1 MLQSLKQHN
10 EAVVIFA
17 EGLQHIA
24 PFYQELPGAFT
35 TLARSLQKSYLQ
47 ACLVADIEPDE
58 GLLITII
65 E

>member
-1 MLQSLKQHN
+1 MLQSLKRHN
-10 EAVVIFA
+10 EAAVIFA

-24 PFYQELPGAFT
+24 PFYQKLPGAFS
-35 TLARSLQKSYLQ
+35 TLARALQKPYLQ

-58 GLLITII
+58 GLLIKII